1 MKPSSKNSLIHHV
14 QKIKAQ
20 MRQLIDDLRADV
32 GRVTEP
38 KAQALFETSA
48 EVLTGLPRAFYDYE
62 NKSEDAWRTEPM
74 ASRPKEGTTN
84 ASRR

>member
-1 MKPSSKNSLIHHV
+1 MKSSPSSDPRHHT

-20 MRQLIDDLRADV
+20 LRQFVDHLRDDVEKVA
-32 GRVTEP
+32 EP

-48 EVLTGLPRAFYDYE
+48 EVLTGLIKAFADYE
-62 NKSEDAWRTEPM
+62 KKREKAWRTGRT
-74 ASRPKEGTTN
+74 ASRSKTGAAA